1 MLVKTFCAAVNGL
14 DVTTVTCEIS
24 MTRGMQFHLTGLAD
38 TAVKESYERIKAAML
53 NNGFKFPTMEIT
65 VNLSPADIKKEG
77 SGYDLPLAIG
87 ILAANNKVS
96 PDQLS
101 DYMLVGE
108 LGLDGTLQPIR
119 GALPIAIKARAE
131 KYKGLIVPRQNIREA
146 AIVNNL
152 EVYGMDSLADVIAF
166 LNGNTVFQPTIID
179 TRKEFYEQQDHF
191 EFDFADVKGQES
203 VKRALEVAAAG
214 GHNLIMIGPPG
225 SGKSMLAKRLPSI
238 LPPLSLSESLET
250 TQIHSIAG
258 KLNRDTSL
266 ISQRPFRAPHHT
278 ISQVALVGGGNNP
291 QPGEISLAHNGVL
304 FLDEMPELS
313 RSVLEVL
320 RQPLEDR
327 KISIS
332 RAKYNVEYPCSFML
346 IASMNP
352 CPCGYYGDPTHHC
365 VCTPGQIQRY
375 MNKISGP
382 LLDRIDI
389 HCEIQAV
396 PFAQLSQMQP
406 GEPSSAI
413 RERVI
418 KARNIQTERFSKL
431 PSPSG
436 GVGGRPHCNAQMT
449 ERMLHEFAEP
459 DAASLDMLRMAME
472 RLKLS
477 ARAYSRILKVAR
489 TIADLA
495 GSEKVETMHIAEAI
509 GYRNLDRGDWAERGI

>member
-1 MLVKTFCAAVNGL
+1 MLAKTYTVAVNGL
-14 DVTTVTCEIS
+14 ETTKITVEVNI
-24 MTRGMQFHLTGLAD
+24 TRGVQFHMTGLPD
-38 TAVKESYERIKAAML
+38 SAVKESYDRIKAATT
-53 NNGFKFPTMEIT
+53 NCGFKTGVGDIT

-77 SGYDLPLAIG
+77 SSYDLPLAIA
-87 ILAANNKVS
+87 ILAANDKVNC
-96 PDQLS
+96 DRL
-101 DYMLVGE
+101 DKYMLVGE
-108 LGLDGTLQPIR
+108 LGLDGRLQPVR
-119 GALPIAIKARAE
+119 GALPIAIRTRAE
-131 KYKGLIVPRQNIREA
+131 KFKGLIVPQQNIREA
-146 AIVNNL
+146 AVVNQL
-152 EVYGMDSLADVIAF
+152 EVYGMETLSDVIRF
-166 LNGNTVFQPTIID
+166 MNGDDSYQPTIID
-179 TRKEFYEQQDHF
+179 TRKEFYEHQNHF
-191 EFDFADVKGQES
+191 DIDFSDVKGQES

-238 LPPLSLSESLET
+238 LPPLSLAESLET
-250 TQIHSIAG
+250 TQIHSVAG

-327 KISIS
+327 KISIA
-332 RAKYNVEYPCSFML
+332 RAKYSVEYPCSFML

-365 VCTPGQIQRY
+365 ACTPGQIQRY

-389 HCEIQAV
+389 HCEISQV
-396 PFAQLSQMQP
+396 PFSELSKMKA
-406 GEPSSAI
+406 GEPSEKI

-418 KARNIQTERFSKL
+418 KARQIQEIRFKDFK
-431 PSPSG
+431 
-436 GVGGRPHCNAQMT
+436 GVHCNAQMN
-449 ERMLHEFAEP
+449 ERMLHQFAEP
-459 DAASLDMLRMAME
+459 DAASMDMLRMAME

-489 TIADLA
+489 TIADLDN
-495 GSEKVETMHIAEAI
+495 SENVQSQHIAEAI